1 MKRGVKV
8 TVIATYHPLY
18 GKQGVVIGGVKNR
31 DGIEYLIGLTTGE
44 TVTVGGHEIQET
56 SKGRANP

>member
-1 MKRGVKV
+1 VKRGIKV
-8 TVIATYHPLY
+8 TIIATYHQHY
-18 GKQGVVIGGVKNR
+18 GKQGVVIGGVKGR

-56 SKGRANP
+56 RKGMK

>member
-1 MKRGVKV
+1 VKRGVKV

-44 TVTVGGHEIQET
+44 TET